1 MRILGNN
8 SAKLNEIIFAN
19 RNKSY
24 GAYAIRS
31 AYNDSLIKS
40 LAYLAGILICI
51 FGISTYLNRNNSTSD
66 KGVLLLDDVK
76 PEYVIEY
83 TVEPKQPEVVQPV
96 INEPAAAAPSGGTP
110 IIVDYNVVT
119 TTSLNLNNPINGL
132 GTATATGISTTGT
145 ATTSNT
151 LVATS
156 PSVDIVDNSEHIIV
170 EEMPEFNLIPNGV
183 LVYVSSN
190 ITYPPLAR
198 EIGREGTVH
207 VSFVVNQLGEV
218 EGVKILKGIG
228 YGCDEEVLRVINK
241 MPNWKKPGKNNGKPV
256 KVRYNIPVS
265 FRLK

>member
-51 FGISTYLNRNNSTSD
+51 FGISTYLNRNNETSD

-76 PEYVIEY
+76 PDYVIEY

-110 IIVDYNVVT
+110 IIVDNNVVT

-132 GTATATGISTTGT
+132 GTATATGISTTAT
-145 ATTSNT
+145 ATTSNS
-151 LVATS
+151 LVVTS
-156 PSVDIVDNSEHIIV
+156 PSVEITDNTEHVVV

-183 LVYVSSN
+183 LVFVSSN